1 MKDTTSNA
9 GSVIGDILA
18 GGYSLIRDPR
28 YNKGLAF
35 TDKERDAHYLTGLL
49 PPVVIS
55 QEVQERKL
63 IHNLRQYTV
72 PLQRYMAL
80 MDLKIGLKQ
89 KRATGQEYSDFLHEF
104 MCDVKQNYG
113 EKVLVQGTASVVLA
127 GLIAAQ
133 KVLGKSLAD
142 HTFLFL
148 GAGETGAP
156 IEETSK
162 KIWLMDS
169 KDPYE
174 RSKARFLAKLVD
186 EQILTAGFVSMAR
199 ADEKG
204 REVLAE
210 QTRELIMNLEN
221 ELVGKDFFSGKT
233 VGFLD
238 LVAGSV
244 ILFCLERGWEGIGL
258 EVISEEKFPRV
269 QEMGEES

>member
-148 GAGETGAP
+148 GAGEAGTDGSSHRGDQQEDLAHGLQDSLSV
-156 IEETSK
+156 E
-162 KIWLMDS
+162 KIQIVSTEMDWQGQ
-169 KDPYE
+169 K
-174 RSKARFLAKLVD
+174 
-186 EQILTAGFVSMAR
+186 
-199 ADEKG
+199 
-204 REVLAE
+204 LAE
-210 QTRELIMNLEN
+210 QLMQILLLR
-221 ELVGKDFFSGKT
+221 
-233 VGFLD
+233 D
-238 LVAGSV
+238 L
-244 ILFCLERGWEGIGL
+244 LERSL
-258 EVISEEKFPRV
+258 L
-269 QEMGEES
+269 